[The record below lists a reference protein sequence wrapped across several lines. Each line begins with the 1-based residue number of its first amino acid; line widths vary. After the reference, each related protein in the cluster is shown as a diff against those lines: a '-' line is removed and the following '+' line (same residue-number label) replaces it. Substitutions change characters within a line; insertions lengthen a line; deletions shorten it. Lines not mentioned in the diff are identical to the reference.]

1 MNQYSERQ
9 EPNPAPGS
17 IPTQN
22 DEAVTDPATTTVLE
36 LPSLDVSP
44 LETGRETEST
54 TGSVDAQTRIRES
67 RWFGALQTGAKILA
81 WAAVFPFLCLLPFVV
96 VLRTAVVAYQE
107 NIYDGWESLGIG
119 MTAAVLLVCLYIGA
133 FMWSF
138 GIRRRL
144 FMPLLN
150 ICLMAMLC
158 YSGYALFHLATSNA
172 KTEQVRSYY
181 TSLHPFLRVAVKNLT
196 LVDPDLVITDTHRTR
211 DQYRSMGLQPR
222 EYSLHF
228 RQSTGFV
235 HAMDLRTNGRPK
247 AINLLVEL
255 YFILMGFETIRHV
268 GTADHLH
275 VALPLAEAD
284 EAAVSSGN

>member
-1 MNQYSERQ
+1 M
-9 EPNPAPGS
+9 S
-17 IPTQN
+17 ISPPQD
-22 DEAVTDPATTTVLE
+22 DEAATYSAATAVLE
-36 LPSLDVSP
+36 LPSLDVSTVGAGDG
-44 LETGRETEST
+44 TGPAAST
-54 TGSVDAQTRIRES
+54 SDAQTRVRES
-67 RWFGALQTGAKILA
+67 RWVGALQTGAKILA

-107 NIYDGWESLGIG
+107 NLYDGWESLGIG

-144 FMPLLN
+144 FMPFLN

-196 LVDPDLVITDTHRTR
+196 LVDSDLVITDTHRTR

-228 RQSTGFV
+228 RQPTGFV

-247 AINLLVEL
+247 VVNLLVEL

-275 VALPLAEAD
+275 VALPLAAAD
-284 EAAVSSGN
+284 AAAASSGN